1 MKVALSPYQMP
12 CRVASNAIE
21 MKSLAKPLVVCA
33 RLGLNI
39 RALNCM
45 RERHANGMA
54 YLVAPSESRDRERNP
69 VEGFVEEVLS
79 ADEPIC

>member
-12 CRVASNAIE
+12 CSVASNAIE

-45 RERHANGMA
+45 RERHAMGW
-54 YLVAPSESRDRERNP
+54 PT
-69 VEGFVEEVLS
+69 
-79 ADEPIC
+79 